1 MNKQQVILFEL
12 FETDVDDKPNLIN
25 NVQNPSLYK
34 LYIDK
39 IIKVNGEDTIK
50 NLDNNKIY
58 KMFVGIDRVY
68 ITSTGN
74 TWKLYTNIGQYK
86 IPFIY

>member
-1 MNKQQVILFEL
+1 MNKQQVRLFEL
-12 FETDVDDKPNLIN
+12 FETNIDDRPNLISS
-25 NVQNPSLYK
+25 VQNPILYK
-34 LYIDK
+34 QYIDR
-39 IIKVNGEDTIK
+39 IIEVNGEDAIK
-50 NLDNNKIY
+50 NLDNNKVY